1 MAMALLLVAS
11 QTYLAVVCCLTLT
24 FAAILV
30 RRLFIAPLAS
40 VPGPLG
46 AALTGAWIW
55 FLDMRGTSTEYIY
68 KLHRKHGTQ
77 SLLNHKSAC
86 LNMGRKAR

>member
-1 MAMALLLVAS
+1 MALPLVGS
-11 QTYLAVVCCLTLT
+11 QTYLAVVCCLT
-24 FAAILV
+24 FAFATIVV
-30 RRLFIAPLAS
+30 RRLFIAPLAR

-55 FLDMRGTSTEYIY
+55 FLDMRGTSTEYVY
-68 KLHRKHGTQ
+68 NLHKKHGTQ

-86 LNMGRKAR
+86 LSMGRKAR

>member
-1 MAMALLLVAS
+1 MALPLVAS
-11 QTYLAVVCCLTLT
+11 QTYLAAISCLTLT

-30 RRLFIAPLAS
+30 RRLFIAPLSS

-68 KLHRKHGTQ
+68 NLHQKHGMQ
-77 SLLNHKSAC
+77 LLLVH
-86 LNMGRKAR
+86 